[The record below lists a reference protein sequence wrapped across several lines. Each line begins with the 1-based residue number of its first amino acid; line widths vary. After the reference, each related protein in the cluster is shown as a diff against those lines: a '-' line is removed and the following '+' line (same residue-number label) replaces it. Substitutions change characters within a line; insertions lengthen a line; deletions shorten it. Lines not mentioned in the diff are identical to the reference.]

1 MEKKTVYFA
10 TGHLRDGTTSHM
22 ELKYADVFADVPSAK
37 VGCKIAMNTIDVYGL
52 AKPIEW
58 KELEDGD
65 WYGETKVQYLGCV
78 FRIVARVL

>member
-10 TGHLRDGTTSHM
+10 TGHTRNGATSHM
-22 ELKYADVFADVPSAK
+22 ELNYADVFSDVESAK
-37 VGCKIAMNTIDVYGL
+37 SGCKTAMNAIDVYGL

-58 KELEDGD
+58 KALEDGD
-65 WYGETKVQYLGCV
+65 WFGETTLQYLGCV